1 MSTISRTIIY
11 PTPREHPGK
20 VLFERYLQPL
30 GISVRRLAQALHVSR
45 GRLDSVVCGRTGIN
59 PELSFRLGRYFGD
72 PPLHWLEMQ
81 VAYDVEGA
89 YRTYGKAVDLV
100 RPRMRW

>member
-20 VLFERYLQPL
+20 LLLEKYLQPL
-30 GISVRRLAQALHVSR
+30 DISVRQLARALNVGR
-45 GRLDSVVCGRTGIN
+45 GRLDAVVCGRSGIN
-59 PELSFRLGRYFGD
+59 PDLSMRLGRHFGD
-72 PPLHWLEMQ
+72 PPLHWLDLQ
-81 VAYDVEGA
+81 VAYDVEK
-89 YRTYGKAVDLV
+89 TYITTGKSIDQV